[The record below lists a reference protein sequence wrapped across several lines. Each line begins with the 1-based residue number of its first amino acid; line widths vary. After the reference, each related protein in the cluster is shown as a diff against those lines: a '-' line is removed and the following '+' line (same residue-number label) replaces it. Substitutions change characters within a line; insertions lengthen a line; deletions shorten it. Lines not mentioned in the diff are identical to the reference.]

1 MYLTGFA
8 DEAAE
13 DIAGQ
18 IEATRALGWDCL
30 EARNVDGRNLHDL
43 DEAAFEAVAEALE
56 HSGIRVNALG
66 STIANWACPIE
77 APWEDSMAAARRAVP
92 RMRRLGVRA
101 IRIMSFAVCADRP
114 AEDQFEP
121 ERIRRLRAICGFLT
135 GEGMQPLHEN
145 CMNYGG
151 LSWRHTLRLVE
162 AVPGLR
168 LVFDTA
174 NPGLALPHS
183 PRQSSWEFYRNV
195 REHIAHVHVKD
206 MRWDDGANA
215 PVYTFPGEG
224 DREVRR
230 ILTDLLREGYDGGI
244 AIEPHMQ
251 VVFHDRD
258 ITAKPR
264 ARMEN
269 YVAYGRKLEALIAD
283 IRTEISA

>member
-8 DEAAE
+8 DEAA
-13 DIAGQ
+13 DGIHGQ
-18 IEATRALGWDCL
+18 IEATRALGWEFL

-56 HSGIRVNALG
+56 HAGVRVNALG
-66 STIANWACPIE
+66 STIANWACSIE
-77 APWEDSMAAARRAVP
+77 APWDASLEAARRAVP
-92 RMRRLGVRA
+92 RMRRLGVRK

-114 AEDQFEP
+114 ADDQFEP
-121 ERIRRLRAICGFLT
+121 ERIRRLKTLCEYLT
-135 GEGMQPLHEN
+135 GEGMEPLHEN

-151 LSWRHTLRLVE
+151 LSWHHTLRLLE

-183 PRQSSWEFYRNV
+183 PRQSSWEFYHNV

-206 MRWDDGANA
+206 MRWDPETNA

-258 ITAKPR
+258 ITAQPR
-264 ARMEN
+264 SRMEN
-269 YVAYGRKLEALIAD
+269 YIAYGRRLESLLAE
-283 IRTEISA
+283 IRAERSA